1 MRAVVA
7 SLVLIAIGGCNR
19 SVYSDWSREK
29 TAERAD
35 IADVNAR
42 NSLARIAELE
52 SEISSLK
59 SQVATLEDRLEVEES
74 NTKSNDEW
82 AERAIDSLYENDKII
97 ADRIGLPVGDP
108 R

>member
-1 MRAVVA
+1 MRI
-7 SLVLIAIGGCNR
+7 SLIGLAFIMLGGCND
-19 SVYSDWSREK
+19 SVYSGWSREK

-42 NSLARIAELE
+42 NGLARIAELE
-52 SEISSLK
+52 SEVGDLK
-59 SQVATLEDRLEVEES
+59 NQVEALESKLQSEES
-74 NTKSNDEW
+74 SSKSNDEW
-82 AERAIDSLYENDKII
+82 AERAIDSLYKNDQII